1 MIFYFKRN
9 LDIIGRCN
17 KQLAATIQVTV
28 ALQLLIQ
35 TVADTLTVKLN
46 IYSEVLTSQH
56 TNMDHQEKAQMV
68 QQPQQSMVVNMPPAD
83 VRCVML
89 CNLCD
94 CLS

>member
-1 MIFYFKRN
+1 MA
-9 LDIIGRCN
+9 GAN

-35 TVADTLTVKLN
+35 TVVDTLTLKLN

-68 QQPQQSMVVNMPPAD
+68 QQPQHSMVVNMPPAD

-89 CNLCD
+89 CYLCD
-94 CLS
+94 SLS